1 MLPILYALCCLI
13 WGSTWLAIKIGLVGV
28 PPMLGAGLRFVLASA
43 VLFAIAR
50 ARGSS
55 FKLTRDDKLAVL
67 SCGFFSFTFSY
78 ATVYWAEVYISSGLT
93 AILYSTMPLFV
104 ALLSAFWTK
113 AETLTPRK
121 TAGILIGILGTAILF
136 WPQQAVSRRDAFG
149 MALALASSLS
159 AALNLVTVKRYGK
172 KTDIIVM
179 NALAMSIGAV
189 CLLALSLLTDS
200 YAGLSWTP
208 SNASAIVYLA
218 LFGSVTAFL
227 SYYHLVKVM
236 DATPLSLI
244 TLIFP
249 IIAVFL
255 GRFFLKEPL
264 SGQTLA
270 GIAVILAGVATTSA
284 NFSAGHPYYKWR
296 TKTQSKELK
305 ETLR

>member
-1 MLPILYALCCLI
+1 MRESPRNVFLYCRICLI

-43 VLFAIAR
+43 ILFAIAR

-55 FKLTRDDKLAVL
+55 FKLTRDDRLAVL

-172 KTDIIVM
+172 KT
-179 NALAMSIGAV
+179 
-189 CLLALSLLTDS
+189 
-200 YAGLSWTP
+200 
-208 SNASAIVYLA
+208 
-218 LFGSVTAFL
+218 
-227 SYYHLVKVM
+227 
-236 DATPLSLI
+236 
-244 TLIFP
+244 
-249 IIAVFL
+249 
-255 GRFFLKEPL
+255 
-264 SGQTLA
+264 
-270 GIAVILAGVATTSA
+270 
-284 NFSAGHPYYKWR
+284 
-296 TKTQSKELK
+296 
-305 ETLR
+305 